1 MTTSAKFKQVLE
13 LITSKVGVENATV
26 ETGHLLSTIPDEFWE
41 EIDDK
46 ISDLEDDDIQSLDS
60 AISDLSK
67 DLQAG
72 DMWTL
77 MLLSKKLMD
86 AKWTI
91 ESLQFGEQLENNS
104 DELSIVSSK
113 LWSSIQD
120 LGEFDSFDDQKS
132 KHLCD
137 LVKDGMIYLI
147 EAAIRDSDE
156 ELFEEIASF
165 YFDIRNSDDIDG
177 CSQELAVFCREQM
190 DPNYIDELV
199 DSAIFVLREIY
210 DVEEDDIRD
219 EDEGISVS
227 LIAEQLTSLI

>member
-1 MTTSAKFKQVLE
+1 MVASAKFKQVLD
-13 LITSKVGVENATV
+13 LITSKVGVDSATV
-26 ETGHLLSTIPDEFWE
+26 ETGHELSIIPDEFWE

-46 ISDLEDDDIQSLDS
+46 IIDLEDDDIQSLDS
-60 AISDLSK
+60 AISDLSN

-86 AKWTI
+86 AKWTL
-91 ESLQFGEQLENNS
+91 ESLQFGEQLERNS

-113 LWSSIQD
+113 LWNSIQG
-120 LGEFDSFDDQKS
+120 LGGFDSFDDKKS
-132 KHLCD
+132 SQLCD
-137 LVKDGMIYLI
+137 LVRDSMIYLI

-156 ELFEEIASF
+156 DLFEEIASF
-165 YFDIRNSDDIDG
+165 YFDIRNSDDIEG

-227 LIAEQLTSLI
+227 LITEQLTSLI

>member
-1 MTTSAKFKQVLE
+1 MAASAKFKQVLE
-13 LITSKVGVENATV
+13 LITSKVGVDSANV
-26 ETGHLLSTIPDEFWE
+26 ETGVELSIIPDEFWE

-46 ISDLEDDDIQSLDS
+46 IIDLEDDDIQSLDS
-60 AISDLSK
+60 AISDLSN

-86 AKWTI
+86 AKWTL
-91 ESLQFGEQLENNS
+91 ESLQFGEQLERNS

-113 LWSSIQD
+113 LWSFIQG
-120 LGEFDSFDDQKS
+120 LGGFDSFDDQKS
-132 KHLCD
+132 RQLCD
-137 LVKDGMIYLI
+137 SVKDGMIYLI

-165 YFDIRNSDDIDG
+165 YFDIRNSDDIEG

-199 DSAIFVLREIY
+199 ESAIFVLREIY
-210 DVEEDDIRD
+210 DVEENDIRD
-219 EDEGISVS
+219 EDGGVSAS

>member
-1 MTTSAKFKQVLE
+1 M
-13 LITSKVGVENATV
+13 
-26 ETGHLLSTIPDEFWE
+26 
-41 EIDDK
+41 K
-46 ISDLEDDDIQSLDS
+46 INN
-60 AISDLSK
+60 
-67 DLQAG
+67 
-72 DMWTL
+72 
-77 MLLSKKLMD
+77 LLSKKLMD
-86 AKWTI
+86 AKWTL
-91 ESLQFGEQLENNS
+91 ESLQFGEQLERNS

-113 LWSSIQD
+113 LWNSIQG
-120 LGEFDSFDDQKS
+120 LGGFDSFDDKKS
-132 KHLCD
+132 SQLCD
-137 LVKDGMIYLI
+137 LVRDSMIYLI

-156 ELFEEIASF
+156 DLFEEIASF
-165 YFDIRNSDDIDG
+165 YFDIRNSDDIEG